1 MQFNELKEAL
11 QPTIAVDM
19 EQLYTEFVQERGSGD
34 LVAFVTE
41 LYRKQHIT
49 QETLHRLVNEGALNA
64 EWVGTLAGQNEEN
77 DTPSKDAGTDAS
89 GDTSESAAPSV
100 EDNASE
106 SEGVK
111 TRKGGASVRSSRRK
125 TGSRPR
131 PRNVRSSGARSGARQ
146 STSPKDKL
154 RKTMFGWRQTEK
166 EDEVP
171 SDTTDLLKRE
181 YSFHGLVGEGAM
193 GRVLRAKDLDLMRVV
208 AYKEMSEEI
217 AATPS
222 LASKFYGEAQITA
235 QLDHPNIV
243 PVYHL
248 EQTNDGMLAYTM
260 KLIQGQTLEQLIE
273 EVQEQYKTKK
283 QVQDDLELPE
293 RLDIFLRMCDAM
305 YYAHSRGVVHRDLK
319 PENIMIGA
327 YGEVY
332 VMDWGISIVAEM
344 DGVDQETKI
353 TLLTEQEDEGEMV
366 IGTPQYMSPE
376 QAHGENNNLT
386 HLSDQYSMGLILHE
400 LVCLKPAV
408 TGKTAIKIVM
418 RQQDGEKDPLT
429 HIMGEKIPKELE
441 AIIAKATAHDRDK
454 RYSDVHELAEDI
466 RRYQRGEE
474 VLARPDSRWRKFE
487 RWIGKHKQLTAF
499 VILSVFFVG
508 STLMIGSWL
517 TIWYLNYLETQ
528 ERQQLQNLESFA
540 RSHASDVDS
549 SFQRYEGLLGVLVA
563 SSSDMLSR
571 KSVPKGKSNADGAN
585 TNNDALSHV
594 DAFDAGEVD
603 TLVDA
608 KRYGYPVSLEHASYM
623 IAEDKQTK
631 AMADYHLRRLP
642 PIRRHFRNVVLRSYS
657 EAAAGF
663 SPSRIRDRI
672 AKRGTPIS
680 WAYIG
685 LNTGLY
691 AVYPGHGDIP
701 DSFDVRERPWFEKN
715 SKRSKSDRGPAWG
728 SPTIDVHGLGK
739 VLTCVQPIYSH
750 TDEFLGL
757 AGIDVTYDY
766 LMDELLPLDNVNGI
780 DSIYIL
786 DGDGR
791 EVVNTSSRIDKSSY
805 EKGQIRNRTIRMP
818 EFDVPEVVEKIK
830 SRRSG
835 HLQTYKDGKE
845 VLVLYLLMNNTN
857 WYLVIVGDKDEMLSS
872 YMLSE

>member
-1 MQFNELKEAL
+1 
-11 QPTIAVDM
+11 
-19 EQLYTEFVQERGSGD
+19 
-34 LVAFVTE
+34 
-41 LYRKQHIT
+41 
-49 QETLHRLVNEGALNA
+49 
-64 EWVGTLAGQNEEN
+64 
-77 DTPSKDAGTDAS
+77 
-89 GDTSESAAPSV
+89 
-100 EDNASE
+100 
-106 SEGVK
+106 
-111 TRKGGASVRSSRRK
+111 
-125 TGSRPR
+125 
-131 PRNVRSSGARSGARQ
+131 
-146 STSPKDKL
+146 
-154 RKTMFGWRQTEK
+154 
-166 EDEVP
+166 
-171 SDTTDLLKRE
+171 
-181 YSFHGLVGEGAM
+181 M

-217 AATPS
+217 ASTPS

-248 EQTNDGMLAYTM
+248 EQTHDGMLAYTM
-260 KLIQGQTLEQLIE
+260 KLIQGRTLEQLIE

-283 QVQDDLELPE
+283 QVEDELQLNE

-418 RQQDGEKDPLT
+418 RQQDGEKDPLE
-429 HIMGEKIPKELE
+429 HIAGEKIPKELE
-441 AIIAKATAHDRDK
+441 AIISKATAHDRSH

-474 VLARPDSRWRKFE
+474 VLARPDSRWRKLE

-499 VILSVFFVG
+499 AIFSVFFVG

-517 TIWYLNYLETQ
+517 TIWYMNYLETQ

-549 SFQRYEGLLGVLVA
+549 SFQRYEGLLGALVA
-563 SSSDMLSR
+563 SSSEMLSR
-571 KSVPKGKSNADGAN
+571 KKVAEDKNSGRLLSVAE
-585 TNNDALSHV
+585 
-594 DAFDAGEVD
+594 FDAGTVD
-603 TLVDA
+603 SLVDA
-608 KRYGYPVSLEHASYM
+608 KRYGYPISLEQPSYM
-623 IAEDKQTK
+623 V
-631 AMADYHLRRLP
+631 ADGNDTQGMTGYHLRRLP

-663 SPSRIRDRI
+663 TPSRVRDRI

-680 WAYIG
+680 WAFVG
-685 LNTGLY
+685 LKTGVY

-701 DSFDVRERPWFEKN
+701 DSFDVRERPWYEKN
-715 SKRSKSDRGPAWG
+715 SKRSKSDRGPSWG
-728 SPTIDVHGLGK
+728 SPTIDIHGLGK
-739 VLTCVQPIYSH
+739 VLTCVQPIYSDS
-750 TDEFLGL
+750 DEYLGL
-757 AGIDVTYDY
+757 AGIDVTYDF
-766 LMDELLPLDNVNGI
+766 LMDELLPLENVNGV
-780 DSIYIL
+780 DAIYIL
-786 DGDGR
+786 DGNGR

-835 HLQTYKDGKE
+835 YIEAFKDGKE
-845 VLVLYLLMNNTN
+845 VLIVYLLMNNTN
-857 WYLVIVGDKDEMLSS
+857 WYFVVVGDKEEMLSS
-872 YMLSE
+872 PLLDE